1 MSATEQAVAPAG
13 AAAPE
18 VIRVRVPPRS
28 WRSELRAMKIVWRRE
43 LIRFTQRP
51 HPDRHRARPAAA
63 LPLRA
68 RLGAGAALGGQHRT
82 ASS

>member
-43 LIRFTQRP
+43 LIRFRS
-51 HPDRHRARPAAA
+51 DRIRIVTA
-63 LPLRA
+63 LVQPL
-68 RLGAGAALGGQHRT
+68 L
-82 ASS
+82 